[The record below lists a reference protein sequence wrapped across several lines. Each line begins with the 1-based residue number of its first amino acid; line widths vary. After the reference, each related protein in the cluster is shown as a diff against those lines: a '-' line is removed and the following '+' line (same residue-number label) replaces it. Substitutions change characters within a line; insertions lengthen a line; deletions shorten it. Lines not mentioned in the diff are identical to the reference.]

1 MKTKTI
7 NIYSFKELSENAKDK
22 ARNWWR
28 DCGAGDE
35 WYEYLLE
42 EAKELGVKISGFDT
56 GRGNDISGEFTLS
69 ACEVAQNIF
78 NNHGETCDTFKTAT
92 SFMAA
97 WQPVFDA
104 YMDEEDEKYES
115 RESENELQELES
127 EFLREILEDYLS
139 MLRKEEE
146 WYFSDE
152 QIDEAI
158 TCNEYEF
165 TEDGK
170 IA

>member
-7 NIYSFKELSENAKDK
+7 NIYSFNELSEKAKDK

-35 WYEYLLE
+35 WYECTLE
-42 EAKELGVKISGFDT
+42 DAVTIGVRITGFDT
-56 GRGNDISGEFTLS
+56 GRGQDISGEFMLS
-69 ACEVAQNIF
+69 PNEVAQNIF
-78 NNHGETCDTFKTAT
+78 NNHGETCDTFKTAAA
-92 SFMAA
+92 FMAE

-104 YMDEEDEKYES
+104 YMDEESERYET
-115 RESENELQELES
+115 REAEEELMELES
-127 EFLREILEDYLS
+127 EFLHDILEDYLS

-152 QIDEAI
+152 QVDEAI

-165 TEDGK
+165 TEDGG